1 MGTYQWG
8 ALDRERDEVRAR
20 RNVAR
25 HTIQQ
30 NRFRVEWSRV
40 RQRVAETALQELSAM
55 PLPEDEEERERYWLI
70 IQQTANDSTR
80 VALFVTRCYQAMDD
94 ASTEIRG
101 LNIRD
106 DALTAELRRIGED
119 LMDQIN

>member
-1 MGTYQWG
+1 
-8 ALDRERDEVRAR
+8 
-20 RNVAR
+20 
-25 HTIQQ
+25 
-30 NRFRVEWSRV
+30 
-40 RQRVAETALQELSAM
+40 M